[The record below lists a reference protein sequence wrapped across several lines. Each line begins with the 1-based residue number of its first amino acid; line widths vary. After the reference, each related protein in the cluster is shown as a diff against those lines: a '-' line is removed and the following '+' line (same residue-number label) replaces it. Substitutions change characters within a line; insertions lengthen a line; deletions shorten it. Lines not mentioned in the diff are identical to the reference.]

1 MGEKM
6 SNTLQDKINDEVQG
20 VYLIGTTPPRA
31 GTQSMKVTE
40 IANKL
45 LSRLNPNEY
54 DGLIVYDIQ
63 DESSRIDK
71 PRPFKFRETIDPRV
85 YSHLLQQLSGV
96 DLITYKSVAQRD
108 EQAFKA
114 WLDETHKFYDLQN
127 LVLVGCPSSNGE
139 VKLCLDKAYE
149 VLGRHDGDFC
159 LGGVTIAER
168 HATKFN
174 EHQRILKKM
183 ASGADY
189 FISQAVY
196 NPQATIDLLTSY
208 AETCRTHQIQAKR
221 IILTFAPCGSEQ
233 TLAFMNWLGIN
244 VPKTT
249 QFRILSAEDALAES
263 VHICCENFEKIL
275 QHCAYLDLPIGLNIE
290 SLTNRKQEI
299 DASVQLFRML
309 KLRLEQYLAQ
319 QATNAHMIIPSEQKE
334 PNKPQ
339 EVVR

>member
-1 MGEKM
+1 M
-6 SNTLQDKINDEVQG
+6 SNALRDKINDVKRG
-20 VYLIGTTPPRA
+20 VYLLGTTPPRA
-31 GTQSMKVTE
+31 GTESMKVTE

-45 LSRLNPNEY
+45 LCRLNPSEY

-85 YSHLLQQLSGV
+85 YSHLLQQISGV

-108 EQAFKA
+108 EMAFNA
-114 WLDETHKFYDLQN
+114 WLDETEEQYDLQN
-127 LVLVGCPSSNGE
+127 LVLVGCPSSSGE
-139 VKLCLDKAYE
+139 VKLSLDKAYE
-149 VLGRHDGDFC
+149 VLGRHQGDFC

-168 HATKFN
+168 HASKFN

-183 ASGADY
+183 ASGTDY

-208 AETCRTHQIQAKR
+208 AEICRAQQIQPKR

-233 TLAFMNWLGIN
+233 TLAFMNWLGIS
-244 VPKTT
+244 VPKAT
-249 QFRILSAEDALAES
+249 QFRILSATDALAES

-275 QHCAYLDLPIGLNIE
+275 QYCAYLDLPLGLNIE

-299 DASVQLFRML
+299 DASMQLFRML
-309 KLRLEQYLAQ
+309 KQRLEHYLQQ
-319 QATNAHMIIPSEQKE
+319 QAENAHMITTNEQMQRPKV
-334 PNKPQ
+334 K
-339 EVVR
+339 EVVRQIN

>member
-1 MGEKM
+1 MM
-6 SNTLQDKINDEVQG
+6 SDRLRDKINDEQRG
-20 VYLIGTTPPRA
+20 VYLLGTTPPRA
-31 GTQSMKVTE
+31 GTESMKVTE

-63 DESSRIDK
+63 DESSRIKK

-96 DLITYKSVAQRD
+96 GLITYKSVSQRD
-108 EQAFKA
+108 ETAFNA
-114 WLDETHKFYDLQN
+114 WLDETAKHYDLQN
-127 LVLVGCPSSNGE
+127 LVLVGCPSSNGD
-139 VKLCLDKAYE
+139 VKLSLDKAYV
-149 VLGRHDGDFC
+149 VLGRHHGDFC

-183 ASGADY
+183 ACGADY

-208 AETCRTHQIQAKR
+208 AQSCRTHHIQPKR

-233 TLAFMNWLGIN
+233 TLAFMNWLGIS

-249 QFRILSAEDALAES
+249 QFRMLSATDVLAES
-263 VHICCENFEKIL
+263 VHVCCENFEKIL
-275 QHCAYLDLPIGLNIE
+275 QHCAYLDLPLGLNIE

-309 KLRLEQYLAQ
+309 KSRLEHYLQQ
-319 QATNAHMIIPSEQKE
+319 QATNAHMITSNEQIPRSKVKE
-334 PNKPQ
+334 T
-339 EVVR
+339 VR